1 MALVR
6 DTRTWDGDKEDVRA
20 YLGLADPAD
29 PNPYDPQLELWYTQA
44 AEEAD
49 VYFGLTRWT
58 DDEGGDIPQPT
69 GVKVGCFDWVRAVFE
84 AYKNKAAAGGVTSV
98 KTAQLARTFAAPK
111 DGGGLNLVDIGR
123 RAASPSWRP
132 YKGDVIIGGL
142 L

>member
-6 DTRTWDGDKEDVRA
+6 DTRTWLVDETDLKA
-20 YLGLADPAD
+20 YLGLGTSTT
-29 PNPYDPQLELWYTQA
+29 YDTQLELWYSQA

-49 VYFGLTRWT
+49 VYFDFRPWT
-58 DDEGGDIPQPT
+58 DDDGVDVTQPT

-84 AYKNKAAAGGVTSV
+84 AYKNPAAAGGVTSI
-98 KTAQLARTFAAPK
+98 KTAQLARGYGSSGS
-111 DGGGLNLVDIGR
+111 GGGALNQIEIGR

-132 YKGDVIIGGL
+132 YKLDLMRGGL

>member
-6 DTRTWDGDKEDVRA
+6 DTRKWSTDEDALKA
-20 YLGLADPAD
+20 YLGLTVDT
-29 PNPYDPQLELWYTQA
+29 YDDQLEMWYTQA

-84 AYKNKAAAGGVTSV
+84 AYKNKAAAGGATSV
-98 KTAQLARTFAAPK
+98 KTAQLARTYATPK
-111 DGGGLNLVDIGR
+111 KAGGALNMIEIGR
-123 RAASPSWRP
+123 LAASPSWRP
-132 YKGDVIIGGL
+132 YKGDTLRGGL
-142 L
+142 I